1 MNISVI
7 GAGSWGTAIAHIIS
21 KNNKLTWWVRR
32 KQLAKQIVEK
42 KRNTKYLT
50 DCNINTNNIHVTT
63 DLTSALSNANII
75 IVAVPSLFVKN
86 VFNGHG
92 ALLDNKILLSAIK
105 GVLPDLLIT
114 PKQYFLNL
122 SKKIEYGV
130 ISGPCHAEE
139 VAQEKTS
146 FLTISSNILPPRE
159 NDLVKVFKT
168 PFINVKISNDIIGCE
183 YASILKNIYAIMVGV
198 ASGLGYG
205 DNFLAVLI
213 TASANE
219 LKRLLY
225 YLDPKERSVFQPAY
239 LGDLLVT
246 CYSMYSRN
254 RSLGTAIGKGL
265 SVENAIEDMAMVAEG
280 YNATASLKKII
291 TKMKIEKEAPIV
303 MRTYNIL
310 YLEKEPKKEIKQL
323 FKVML

>member
-32 KQLAKQIVEK
+32 EQLAKQIVEK

-50 DCNINTNNIHVTT
+50 DCNINTSNIHVTT
-63 DLTSALSNANII
+63 DLTSALSEATII
-75 IVAVPSLFVKN
+75 IVAVPSSFVKN
-86 VFNGHG
+86 VFNDYA

-114 PKQYFLNL
+114 PKQYFLSL
-122 SKKIEYGV
+122 SQKIKYGV

-146 FLTISSNILPPRE
+146 FLTISSNIPPRE
-159 NDLVKVFKT
+159 NDFIKVFKT
-168 PFINVKISNDIIGCE
+168 PFINVKISNDIVGCE
-183 YASILKNIYAIMVGV
+183 YASILKNIYAIMVGI

-219 LKRLLY
+219 LKRLLHH
-225 YLDPKERSVFQPAY
+225 LDPKERSISQPAY

-246 CYSMYSRN
+246 CYSIHSRN

-265 SVENAIEDMAMVAEG
+265 SVENAIANMTMVAEG
-280 YNATASLKKII
+280 YSATASLKKII
-291 TKMKIEKEAPIV
+291 TQLKIEKEAPIV

-310 YLEKEPKKEIKQL
+310 YLEKESKKEIKQL